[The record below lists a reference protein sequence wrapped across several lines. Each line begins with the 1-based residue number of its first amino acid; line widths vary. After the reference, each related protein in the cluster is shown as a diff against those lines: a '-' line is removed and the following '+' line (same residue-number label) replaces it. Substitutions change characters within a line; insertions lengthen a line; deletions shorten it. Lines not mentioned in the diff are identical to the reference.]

1 MSSDIVERLRHVAWL
16 AEEGSKVTDMAATA
30 ANEIERLTNERNGWQ
45 ATAAG
50 LSQDISNAE
59 DEIERLERWKTDA
72 TYVIN
77 AWEEAW
83 ESAAVPDN
91 LGATKSEAML
101 DEITRLRAEVK
112 RLGVEND
119 QCVRTLNQYMEAVQQ
134 MVTLLAEKD
143 AKIERLRAAGD
154 LLAEDLGDNPWADR
168 LIAAWWEA
176 RRERP

>member
-1 MSSDIVERLRHVAWL
+1 MTLDDQ
-16 AEEGSKVTDMAATA
+16 VTELED
-30 ANEIERLTNERNGWQ
+30 EIESLEAENFRLET
-45 ATAAG
+45 
-50 LSQDISNAE
+50 
-59 DEIERLERWKTDA
+59 EIERLERWKTDA